1 MALNRV
7 LKNTTI
13 TKKRLLSAKKV
24 VPDTM
29 CAKHKKV
36 NHREDH
42 EVVQIIIM
50 NGKYLEKKQ
59 NVYDKK
65 QSRKNKGVFKKNTQL
80 FKVSNHIQHKTE
92 KQKKTWPVKE
102 HGKQLLNSS
111 FKLYTNGSSC
121 ISQMGSTVSKKTLL
135 LVK

>member
-1 MALNRV
+1 V

-36 NHREDH
+36 TTGKIMRLF
-42 EVVQIIIM
+42 QIIIM

-92 KQKKTWPVKE
+92 KQKKHGPVKE
-102 HGKQLLNSS
+102 HGKQVVEQQL
-111 FKLYTNGSSC
+111 
-121 ISQMGSTVSKKTLL
+121 
-135 LVK
+135 